1 MLVRRGLFFFGMI
14 VAAFYLKDLAFPNL
28 QGWPNVLLAT
38 VIGGTIGYLSV
49 LLIREKK

>member
-1 MLVRRGLFFFGMI
+1 MVKRGLFLFGMT

-28 QGWPNVLLAT
+28 QGWPDVLLAAA
-38 VIGGTIGYLSV
+38 IGGSIGCLSV